1 MPGLMVPMIVFAT
14 AVRRPWVDRRRADQ
28 RHGARDG
35 MTTFFASI
43 GLPEIVAGL
52 MVLALNAYVLMGG
65 ADFGGGLWDL
75 LAAGPR
81 REAQRELIAGA
92 IAPIWEANHV
102 WLIVVVVLL
111 FTAFPVAF
119 ATLGIVLHV
128 PLAILLLGIVMRGAA
143 FIFRSYGSRTRA
155 HRRRWG
161 LAFAIASTI
170 TPVLLGI
177 VVGAVASGDVAAAAG
192 MVSSVATPFG
202 HIFIEPWLS
211 PFPVAVGCFALA
223 LFAFLAAVYLALA
236 AQDAA
241 VQDDFRRRALA
252 MAAGVF
258 VCAFVALLLAR
269 SAAPRVAAGVI
280 GKHVGTRAAPVH
292 GRRGAHGDRRTLAT
306 RFPCRADCRGGAGQF
321 DPVGLGRGTIPIS
334 HSPHAHHPSGGG
346 AGRDARAAA
355 CRVGGWHSYSD
366 SVAQIP
372 VQDIC
377 FSSRKCGRGDCR
389 LTAATGDVVYTPK
402 PASLTLCRHDRQHA
416 HRAAAAVRRS

>member
-1 MPGLMVPMIVFAT
+1 
-14 AVRRPWVDRRRADQ
+14 
-28 RHGARDG
+28 
-35 MTTFFASI
+35 MTDFVASI

-52 MVLALNAYVLMGG
+52 MALALNLYVLMGG

-128 PLAILLLGIVMRGAA
+128 PLAILLVGIVMRGAA
-143 FIFRSYGSRTRA
+143 FVFRSYGSRTQT

-161 LAFAIASTI
+161 LIFAIASTM

-192 MVSSVATPFG
+192 MVGSVATPFG
-202 HIFIEPWLS
+202 HTFVDPWFS

-236 AQDAA
+236 AQDPE
-241 VQDDFRRRALA
+241 VQNDFRRRALA
-252 MAAGVF
+252 MAVGVF

-269 SAAPRVAAGVI
+269 SAAPRVASGVI
-280 GKHVGTRAAPVH
+280 GSTWAIALH
-292 GRRGAHGDRRTLAT
+292 
-306 RFPCRADCRGGAGQF
+306 
-321 DPVGLGRGTIPIS
+321 
-334 HSPHAHHPSGGG
+334 
-346 AGRDARAAA
+346 
-355 CRVGGWHSYSD
+355 
-366 SVAQIP
+366 
-372 VQDIC
+372 
-377 FSSRKCGRGDCR
+377 
-389 LTAATGDVVYTPK
+389 
-402 PASLTLCRHDRQHA
+402 LCT
-416 HRAAAAVRRS
+416 AAAALTAIGALWRHAFRVARIAAVAQVSLILWGWVVAQYPFLIPPTLTIREAAAPAVTLKLLLVGLVVGAAILVPSLRYLFKTFSSPDGTAEKGSMA